1 MTANQR
7 IREVRKVLNM
17 TQPDFAKAIYISKGY
32 IAELEC
38 EHRKANDRII
48 RLISL
53 TFGINETWLKEGKGD
68 MFFRS
73 PDEKLKRMIS
83 LFNELPPKFQDYVIV
98 QIETLLKTTSQSMD
112 NPC

>member
-1 MTANQR
+1 MTVNQR
-7 IREVRKVLNM
+7 IREARKALSM

-48 RLISL
+48 HLISL
-53 TFGINETWLKEGKGD
+53 TFGISEQWLKEGKGD
-68 MFFRS
+68 MFFKS
-73 PDEKLKRMIS
+73 PDEKLRRMLA

-98 QIETLLKTTSQSMD
+98 QIETLLKTTND
-112 NPC
+112 RTP